1 MNADT
6 LSTLTIAVAA
16 GKGGTGKTLLA
27 TSLALA
33 AADALPGRIQL
44 LDCDVEEP
52 NAHLLLRPVL
62 EREQPVHVLVPEV
75 DLDACT
81 RCGQCAEAC
90 RVSAIAVIR
99 QAVLTFPELCSGCGS
114 CAYVCP
120 VGAISE
126 RPRRVG
132 AVHAGR
138 TPEGIEFVAG
148 AVDVGTQK
156 ATPVTKAVKRL
167 VREDCLTI
175 IDAPPGTA
183 CPMQETVEGCD
194 YCILVTE
201 PTPFGLSDLRLAVET
216 CRSLR
221 VPCGIVINRHGS
233 GFCGV
238 EQYCGSEGLS
248 ILETIPHE
256 RAIAEAYSRGETLA
270 AAQPGW
276 RQRLFGLLQ
285 TVASRCAQRSLHP
298 EDAPA
303 VWSVDDP
310 RNASYTFVV

>member
-1 MNADT
+1 MIADT
-6 LSTLTIAVAA
+6 LANLTVAVAA

-33 AADALPGRIQL
+33 AADAFPGWVQL

-62 EREQPVHVLVPEV
+62 KREQPVSVLVPEV

-81 RCGQCAEAC
+81 RCGRCAKAC

-99 QAVLTFPELCSGCGS
+99 QAVLTFPEMCSGCGA
-114 CAYVCP
+114 CAYICP
-120 VGAISE
+120 EGAISE

-132 AVHAGR
+132 AVHTGHTA
-138 TPEGIEFVAG
+138 EGIEFVAG

-156 ATPVTKAVKRL
+156 ATPVTKAAKRF
-167 VREDCLTI
+167 VRDNCLTI
-175 IDAPPGTA
+175 IDTPPGTA

-221 VPCGIVINRHGS
+221 VPCGIVINRYGS
-233 GFCGV
+233 SFRGV
-238 EQYCGSEGLS
+238 EDYCCSEGLTV
-248 ILETIPHE
+248 LETIPHE
-256 RAIAEAYSRGETLA
+256 RAIAEGYSRGETLIA
-270 AAQPGW
+270 VQPAW
-276 RQRLFGLLQ
+276 KPRLLGLLQ
-285 TVASRCAQRSLHP
+285 TV
-298 EDAPA
+298 DACCEEQHA
-303 VWSVDDP
+303 RES
-310 RNASYTFVV
+310 